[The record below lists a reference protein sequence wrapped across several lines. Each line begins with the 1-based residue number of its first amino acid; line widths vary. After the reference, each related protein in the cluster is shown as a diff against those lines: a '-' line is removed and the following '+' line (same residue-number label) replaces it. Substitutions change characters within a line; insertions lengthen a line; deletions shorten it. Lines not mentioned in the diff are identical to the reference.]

1 MVEDAST
8 KKDSDIAI
16 LSDEDLVAALQ
27 KSPKDRA
34 MQGEIYDRY
43 AKRVYFK
50 CLSIVKEQQIAKDY
64 AHDIFI
70 KIFTNI
76 NQFKGRSKFSL
87 WVHSITYNYC
97 IKQISKKH
105 IETVDIEEQQDE
117 IEDTNMVFVP
127 ADREQQ
133 LQNLQKS
140 LEQLSQED
148 RILLSM
154 KYWDDLRIEDISK
167 ILNIENSAV
176 KMRLKRARDRMKN
189 QINSLSNLQE

>member
-8 KKDSDIAI
+8 VKGCKV

-27 KSPKDRA
+27 ISPKDRV

-50 CLSIVKEQQIAKDY
+50 CLSIVKNQQIAKDY

-76 NQFKGRSKFSL
+76 VQFKGRSKFSL

-97 IKQISKKH
+97 IKQISKKQLD
-105 IETVDIEEQQDE
+105 TVDIEEQQEE

-127 ADREQQ
+127 QDQEQQ

-154 KYWDDLRIEDISK
+154 KYWDDLRIEDIGK

-176 KMRLKRARDRMKN
+176 KMRLKRARDRMRN